1 MSGSSCK
8 TKSKLRVRKT
18 NRAEIQVLLLK
29 QFNEFFRVGKQAL
42 NVTDDAGGKI
52 FCDTIRVQTNDIH
65 ISLVQTE
72 A

>member
-8 TKSKLRVRKT
+8 TKNKLHVRKT

-42 NVTDDAGGKI
+42 NT
-52 FCDTIRVQTNDIH
+52 
-65 ISLVQTE
+65 S
-72 A
+72 